1 MVGSETDRMH
11 VFPVLLQA
19 VVLIEQGK
27 SVLGFKEIQFCAEFN
42 QLLTSVLSG
51 LIASG
56 QLLSIVVTAP

>member
-27 SVLGFKEIQFCAEFN
+27 SILGFKDIKYCAGLN
-42 QLLTSVLSG
+42 QVLTSVLGG
-51 LIASG
+51 LITSG
-56 QLLSIVVTAP
+56 QL